1 MGLILWAAP
10 LSAILVL
17 FLTKTTKAHHIIS
30 VLASVMEVTVTW
42 VLTYQVMVEGQISY
56 SFVGRLFYLDAFSII
71 LLNLVVIV
79 GLLAAIY
86 NIGYLNHEKETGEI
100 DSKRIKLF
108 YMLLYGFIFTMVFT
122 LTVNNMGLMWIAVE
136 AITLASTFLV
146 GFHNDKKAIEAAWKY
161 VIICSVGIAIA
172 MLGIV
177 FLHIS
182 ALGINEGAGI
192 LDWTTLY
199 DHADKLN
206 GPVLRFAFI
215 FILIGFGTKAGLAP
229 MHTWLP
235 DAHSQAPS
243 SVSAMLSGVLLN
255 TSLYPIIR
263 TVSIVNKNMESS
275 IFTGRLLIGIGL
287 LSLAIAAIFIITQKD
302 YKRLL
307 AYSSIEHI
315 GIITIA
321 MGVFTPAAVF
331 AGLFHMI
338 NHSFTKSM
346 LFLTSGNILQKYGT
360 REIGRVQSLI
370 KVLPVS
376 GTVFLIG
383 LFAIGGT
390 PPFSIF
396 ASEFSILISIF
407 DNENFVLGVTIIV
420 LLTLVFVG
428 IVSTLFRMFYYNN
441 REENVPPGETNK
453 YGVAVIIIMLVI
465 ISITGL
471 YMPEGIFN
479 LMVDAQN
486 VITGGI

>member
-1 MGLILWAAP
+1 MGLILWIAP
-10 LSAILVL
+10 LFGILL
-17 FLTKTTKAHHIIS
+17 LGFSKNIKGYHTIS
-30 VLASVMEVTVTW
+30 IVVSVIEVAVTW
-42 VLTYQVMVEGQISY
+42 VLTYQVMTYGGISY
-56 SFVGRLFYLDAFSII
+56 DLLWQLFYVDAFSII
-71 LLNLVVIV
+71 LLNLVVVI
-79 GLLAAIY
+79 GLLVAIY
-86 NIGYLNHEKETGEI
+86 NVGYLRYEEETGEI
-100 DSKRIKLF
+100 DWKRMKIF
-108 YMLLYGFIFTMVFT
+108 YMLLYGFIFTMVFA
-122 LTVNNMGLMWIAVE
+122 LTVNNMGFMWIAVE
-136 AITLASTFLV
+136 GITLASTFLV
-146 GFHNDKKAIEAAWKY
+146 GFHNDKKALEAAWKY

-177 FLHIS
+177 FIHIS
-182 ALGINEGAGI
+182 SLGINDGVGI

-206 GPVLRFAFI
+206 GPILRFAFI

-263 TVSIVNKNMESS
+263 TLSIVNKNMESS
-275 IFTGRLLIGIGL
+275 VFTGRILIGIGL
-287 LSLAIAAIFIITQKD
+287 LSLATAAIFIITQKD

-321 MGVFTPAAVF
+321 IGVFTPAAVF
-331 AGLFHMI
+331 AGLYHMI

-360 REIGRVQSLI
+360 REIGKIRNLI
-370 KVLPVS
+370 KVLPFS
-376 GTVFLIG
+376 GMVFLIG
-383 LFAIGGT
+383 LFAIGGA

-396 ASEFSILISIF
+396 ASEFSILISLF
-407 DNENFVLGVTIIV
+407 NNKNFILGVVIVV

-428 IVSTLFRMFYYNN
+428 IVTTLFSMFYKEKG
-441 REENVPPGETNK
+441 EESMPIGETNP
-453 YGVAVIIIMLVI
+453 YGVVVIVVMLMI
-465 ISITGL
+465 ISVTGL
-471 YMPEGIFN
+471 YLPEGIIH
-479 LMVDAQN
+479 LMNDAQQI
-486 VITGGI
+486 ITGGQ

>member
-10 LSAILVL
+10 LSAILIL
-17 FLTKTTKAHHIIS
+17 FMTKATRTHHFIS
-30 VLASVMEVTVTW
+30 IAVSVIELIVTW
-42 VLTYQVMVEGQISY
+42 VLTWKVMVEGIVEY
-56 SFVGRLFYLDAFSII
+56 GFVGKLFYLDALSII
-71 LLNLVVIV
+71 LLNLVVIISM
-79 GLLAAIY
+79 LTSIY
-86 NIGYLNHEKETGEI
+86 NIGHLNYEKENGEI
-100 DSKRIKLF
+100 GANRIRLF

-146 GFHNDKKAIEAAWKY
+146 GFHNDKKAVEAAWKY

-182 ALGINEGAGI
+182 SLGINNGVGI

-199 DHADKLN
+199 DNADKLN

-243 SVSAMLSGVLLN
+243 SVSALLSGVLLN

-263 TVSIVNKNMESS
+263 AVSIVNKNMDSS
-275 IFTGRLLIGIGL
+275 AFTGRLLIGIGL
-287 LSLAIAAIFIITQKD
+287 ISLAAAAIFIITQKD

-315 GIITIA
+315 GIITIV
-321 MGVFTPAAVF
+321 MGLFTPAAVF

-346 LFLTSGNILQKYGT
+346 LFITSGNILQKYGT
-360 REIGRVQSLI
+360 REIVKVQSLI
-370 KVLPVS
+370 KVLPIS

-407 DNENFVLGVTIIV
+407 ANQNFVLGVTIIA

-428 IVSTLFRMFYYNN
+428 IVSTLFRMFYSGEN
-441 REENVPPGETNK
+441 EESVTLGETNK
-453 YGVAVIIIMLVI
+453 YGVAVIVILLII
-465 ISITGL
+465 ISITGF
-471 YMPEGIFN
+471 YMPEGVIN

-486 VITGGI
+486 IITGGI

>member
-10 LSAILVL
+10 LSAILII
-17 FLTKTTKAHHIIS
+17 FLTRTTRMHHIIS
-30 VLASVMEVTVTW
+30 IAVSAIVLAVTW
-42 VLTYQVMVEGQISY
+42 FLTWKVMVEGIVEY
-56 SFVGRLFYLDAFSII
+56 GFIGKLFYLDAFSII
-71 LLNLVVIV
+71 LLNLVVIISM
-79 GLLAAIY
+79 LTAIY
-86 NIGYLNHEKETGEI
+86 NIGYLNHEKKNGEI
-100 DSKRIKLF
+100 GSNRIRLF

-146 GFHNDKKAIEAAWKY
+146 GFHNDKKAVEAAWKY

-182 ALGINEGAGI
+182 SLGVTDGAGV

-199 DHADKLN
+199 GNADKLN

-243 SVSAMLSGVLLN
+243 SVSALLSGVLLN

-263 TVSIVNKNMESS
+263 TVSIVNKNMGSS
-275 IFTGRLLIGIGL
+275 AFTGRLLIGIGL
-287 LSLAIAAIFIITQKD
+287 LSLAVAAIFIITQKD

-360 REIGRVQSLI
+360 REIVKVQRLI
-370 KVLPVS
+370 KVLPFS

-390 PPFSIF
+390 PPFSVF

-407 DNENFVLGVTIIV
+407 EDHRFILGVTITV

-428 IVSTLFRMFYYNN
+428 IVSTLFRMFYSDNSK
-441 REENVPPGETNK
+441 ENVTPGETNK
-453 YGVAVIIIMLVI
+453 YGVAVIVIMLII

-471 YMPEGIFN
+471 YMPEGVLN
-479 LMVDAQN
+479 LMVNAQN
-486 VITGGI
+486 IITGGI